1 MKIGAIIQARVSS
14 TRLPRKVLLN
24 LPFES
29 EITVLQ
35 QVVRRVFKS
44 NNIRDLVVATT
55 TDSDDDIIV
64 EYAEKENAKWF
75 RGSKEDVLSR
85 YYLAAKENNLDVIVR
100 ITSDCPCID
109 WEIIDLVI
117 DHHISEKSDYTSNTL
132 KRTFPHGLDVEV
144 LSFESLEK
152 AYINA
157 KENFEREHVCP
168 YIYTTHKDQFKIFS
182 LEANQ
187 NLSGPDIRITLDT
200 EEDYALLCAVYDYLF
215 FENEYFKAID
225 IIRLFKQKSW
235 LKLINKRVVQ
245 KKTFTNLND
254 EISEAIKVL
263 KLQDLY
269 NSANMLEN
277 IIKKEQ

>member
-44 NNIRDLVVATT
+44 NKIRDLVVATT

-109 WEIIDLVI
+109 WEITDLVI

-157 KENFEREHVCP
+157 KESFEREHVCP
-168 YIYTTHKDQFKIFS
+168 YIYTHKDQFKICS
-182 LEANQ
+182 VEANQ

>member
-35 QVVRRVFKS
+35 HVVRRVFKS
-44 NNIRDLVVATT
+44 NNISDLIVATT
-55 TDSDDDIIV
+55 TDSDDDSIV

-182 LEANQ
+182 VEANQ

>member
-182 LEANQ
+182 VEANQ